1 MKPLHFV
8 AIFFLTLGLVMAAI
22 PQNTTH
28 PFKLTPEQLLEQVNS
43 GMQYFSP
50 DEVANMIITED
61 PSFLLIDV
69 RGQDEYEKFHLPG
82 ALNIPVTDILAK
94 EWIDYL
100 DQDSRHNIFY
110 SNGTVTA
117 NEAWMITIQLG
128 YENNYV
134 LQGGLNYW
142 AETIMNPEAPA
153 ITSPNEEIAKYNF
166 RKGAGMKLGGGTDVA
181 SQETQAVTSLPKITP
196 RPKKKRTQGGC

>member
-1 MKPLHFV
+1 MRPLYFV
-8 AIFFLTLGLVMAAI
+8 AIIFVTLGMVMAAI
-22 PQNTTH
+22 PANTTH
-28 PFKLTPEQLLEQVNS
+28 PYKLEPAQLLELVNS
-43 GMQYFSP
+43 GMQYYSP
-50 DEVANMIITED
+50 DEVADMIINAD
-61 PSFLLIDV
+61 PSFMLIDV

-82 ALNIPVTDILAK
+82 AINIPATDILAE
-94 EWIDYL
+94 EWVDYL
-100 DQDSRHNIFY
+100 DQDSYNNIFY
-110 SNGTVTA
+110 SNSTVKA

-153 ITSPNEEIAKYNF
+153 MTSPDEEIAKYNF
-166 RKGAGMKLGGGTDVA
+166 RKGAGMELGGGAATAQDTDKP
-181 SQETQAVTSLPKITP
+181 VTSLPKIKP

>member
-1 MKPLHFV
+1 MRPLNFV

-22 PQNTTH
+22 PANTTH
-28 PFKLTPEQLLEQVNS
+28 PYKLTPLQLVEQVNS
-43 GMQYFSP
+43 GIQYYSP
-50 DEVANMIITED
+50 DAVANMIITED

-69 RGQDEYEKFHLPG
+69 RGQDEYEKYHLPG
-82 ALNIPVTDILAK
+82 SFNIPLTDILAE
-94 EWIDYL
+94 EWVDYL
-100 DQDSRHNIFY
+100 DQDTRHNIFY

-166 RKGAGMKLGGGTDVA
+166 RKGAGMKLGGGTD
-181 SQETQAVTSLPKITP
+181 SAVQDTKAITSLPKIVP
-196 RPKKKRTQGGC
+196 KAKKKRTQGGC

>member
-28 PFKLTPEQLLEQVNS
+28 PYKLSPEQLLEQVNS

-50 DEVANMIITED
+50 DEVANMIIMED

-82 ALNIPVTDILAK
+82 AVNIPATDILAE
-94 EWIDYL
+94 EWVDYL
-100 DQDSRHNIFY
+100 DQDTRHNIFY

-117 NEAWMITIQLG
+117 NETWMITIQLG

-142 AETIMNPEAPA
+142 VETIMNPEAPA
-153 ITSPNEEIAKYNF
+153 ITSPDEEIAKYNF
-166 RKGAGMKLGGGTDVA
+166 RKGAGMKLGGGEDVEN
-181 SQETQAVTSLPKITP
+181 QESAPVTSLPKIAP
-196 RPKKKRTQGGC
+196 RPKKKRTEGGC